1 MPLVGP
7 ENTLGEGHLLGPG
20 VATIAGTTGTGQE
33 TAKQVIGETSATD
46 VASVA
51 ILSVTAATVQ
61 GQTAGRASFRFSSF
75 TVVCFECFQF
85 NGLASSSLSVSCV
98 QTERVEVQV
107 CSC

>member
-20 VATIAGTTGTGQE
+20 VATIAGMTGTGQE

-51 ILSVTAATVQ
+51 ILSATAATVQ
-61 GQTAGRASFRFSSF
+61 GQTAARLARALDLP
-75 TVVCFECFQF
+75 
-85 NGLASSSLSVSCV
+85 GAMADLARVYPTAAAAVTADHLRGGAAV
-98 QTERVEVQV
+98 Q
-107 CSC
+107 